1 MCFNQF
7 VLKHDI
13 FRDLREIDYCL
24 GTLNPHCDQGVKL
37 VQEMLRQVMELH
49 PKSTRLHIGADE
61 VQSNSVLKK
70 NQSIKDFFIN
80 SYHYTFDPEVS
91 SVQFSSC
98 NDV

>member
-7 VLKHDI
+7 VLKHEI
-13 FRDLREIDYCL
+13 FRELREIDYCL

-70 NQSIKDFFIN
+70 IN
-80 SYHYTFDPEVS
+80 RSKAFLLTPTITHLTLR
-91 SVQFSSC
+91 SVQFLQ
-98 NDV
+98 